1 MKASGTLPQRKKE
14 GKHGTCQ
21 GGIGRVLG
29 DDTIIAH
36 QRIAWATSTWE
47 GVQDIL
53 WGGPPTWPS
62 TQDLRDNTQGKLTGK
77 KAASR
82 ENGAGLSK
90 FEEKVRN
97 RQEIQKK
104 ENYPTWKGGGVRLV

>member
-1 MKASGTLPQRKKE
+1 MSG
-14 GKHGTCQ
+14 
-21 GGIGRVLG
+21 
-29 DDTIIAH
+29 
-36 QRIAWATSTWE
+36 
-47 GVQDIL
+47 
-53 WGGPPTWPS
+53 
-62 TQDLRDNTQGKLTGK
+62 
-77 KAASR
+77 